1 MVKIKTSPEN
11 KIKVTISDL
20 NSNIVKL
27 TKVMQDSVALNKT
40 YINDIQKAGAT
51 SSSDSSSSKKSD
63 PSWYAAAGS
72 AMWKATAPERG
83 LLGST
88 IVGGLTGINPAIV
101 QKMGIDKAI
110 GSIFKSIKNDIKEK
124 WAAAGLG
131 SSNSKKVNSAIEANK
146 VSPVTSRLDKIIKL
160 MGLSKKTDAQQK
172 SEEKGFLGKLF
183 SFLGS
188 VLEPLLKIAAGMA
201 ILHEIAKAVRWI
213 ADRMGFDPSNKDTQK
228 TVANTLATSA
238 AAGKAGGLAATAKRS
253 AMIDY
258 MNKQADRLAKWNK
271 STEKLSPAE
280 KAKALSSENE
290 ARKLGKQKGLSSKEL
305 DALLKN
311 RKNLAETNA
320 EIRERFTPKEQA
332 RIGKVSNLH
341 GTRPYNW
348 IERNLI
354 PKNKAGLPINRSPF
368 LQQGLNTFDKGL
380 GKVVG
385 TIDKPLYYAAQG
397 LNVWNTGVEF
407 LNAQDESERAEAAV
421 AGIVNAI
428 RVWGLRRAGNAVGGA
443 VGGLVGSAV
452 PGLGT
457 LAGGAAG
464 ATTGVL
470 LDYLI
475 GRPLEKTARGL
486 TRMYYGKPFS
496 PSKSENTSFDITA
509 PVQQQ
514 IANNSFSLNPDTSY
528 NGFDLTTPEKAANDF
543 INNLKKSSINKKL
556 ESLTSLNN
564 WADDLLFAN
573 DYSNSVKNE
582 HNTFGLTTDF
592 DAPIQAADI
601 AESPVVGIEQ
611 NTNTTNEIL
620 KNILSALETGQ
631 ASAQRTNFGQF
642 LETSELRRTMSGG
655 NSGDKFPPNVRG

>member
-11 KIKVTISDL
+11 KNKVTISDL

-40 YINDIQKAGAT
+40 YINAIQKAGAT

-160 MGLSKKTDAQQK
+160 MGLSKKTDVQQK

-188 VLEPLLKIAAGMA
+188 VLGPLLKIAAGMA

-213 ADRMGFDPSNKDTQK
+213 ADHLGFDPSNKDTQK

-238 AAGKAGGLAATAKRS
+238 AAGKAGGLAATAKRG

-348 IERNLI
+348 VERNLI

-428 RVWGLRRAGNAVGGA
+428 RVWGLRRAGGAVGRA
-443 VGGLVGSAV
+443 LGGLVGSAV
-452 PGLGT
+452 PGVGT
-457 LAGGAAG
+457 AAGVGAGAAV
-464 ATTGVL
+464 GVL

-496 PSKSENTSFDITA
+496 PSKAENTSFDITA

-514 IANNSFSLNPDTSY
+514 IANNGFSLNPDTNY
-528 NGFDLTTPEKAANDF
+528 NSFDLTTPEKAANDF
-543 INNLKKSSINKKL
+543 INNFEKSSTNKKL

-582 HNTFGLTTDF
+582 RNIFGLTTDF
-592 DAPIQAADI
+592 NAPIQAADV

>member
-11 KIKVTISDL
+11 KNKVTISDL

-27 TKVMQDSVALNKT
+27 TKVMQDSAALNKT
-40 YINDIQKAGAT
+40 YINNMQKTRAT
-51 SSSDSSSSKKSD
+51 SSSNSGSSKKSD

-72 AMWKATAPERG
+72 EMWKATAPERG
-83 LLGST
+83 PLGST

-131 SSNSKKVNSAIEANK
+131 PSNSKKVNSAIEANK

-160 MGLSKKTDAQQK
+160 MGLSKKTDVQQK

-188 VLEPLLKIAAGMA
+188 VLEPLLKIAAGMV

-238 AAGKAGGLAATAKRS
+238 AAGKAGGLAATAKRG

-348 IERNLI
+348 VERNLI

-443 VGGLVGSAV
+443 FGGLVGSAV

-457 LAGGAAG
+457 AAG
-464 ATTGVL
+464 AGAGIAFGVL

-496 PSKSENTSFDITA
+496 PSKSEGTAFDLSD
-509 PVQQQ
+509 PVMQQ
-514 IANNSFSLNPDTSY
+514 IANNGFSLNPDTTY

-543 INNLKKSSINKKL
+543 INFKKASINKKL
-556 ESLTSLNN
+556 ENLTSLNN
-564 WADDLLFAN
+564 WADNLLFAN

-592 DAPIQAADI
+592 NAPIQAADV

-631 ASAQRTNFGQF
+631 ASAQRTNFGQP
-642 LETSELRRTMSGG
+642 LETSELRRTMGGG